1 VLKSICKILTG
12 CINKEPHSQRL
23 IYENYYGYALK
34 LAFRY
39 VYRYE
44 AAVDVV
50 NDSFVKVINSFHLFR
65 IEDAD
70 AAEQLFMGWLKRI
83 VVNTAIDALRKKQMA
98 PEIGGIPDSV
108 WDIADASQDIEKLLL
123 YKDLI
128 ILIKKLQPE
137 YRAVFNMYVIDGYS
151 HLEISEI
158 LNIPIGTSKSR
169 LSRARDL
176 LKESLKEIE
185 QMKVCS
191 I

>member
-1 VLKSICKILTG
+1 MKSFNEILAG
-12 CINKEPHSQRL
+12 CINKESYSQRL
-23 IYENYYGYALK
+23 LYESYYGYALK

-50 NDSFVKVINSFHLFR
+50 NDSFVKAINGFHLFR
-65 IEDAD
+65 VEDGG
-70 AAEQLFMGWLKRI
+70 AAEQLFKGWFKRI
-83 VVNTAIDALRKKQMA
+83 VINTAIDALRKKQMT
-98 PEIGGIPDSV
+98 PEIGGIPDNV
-108 WDIADASQDIEKLLL
+108 WDIADNSQDIEKLLL

-151 HLEISEI
+151 HLEISDI

-169 LSRARDL
+169 LSRARSVL
-176 LKESLKEIE
+176 QESLKKIE
-185 QMKVCS
+185 QVNVCS
-191 I
+191 L

>member
-1 VLKSICKILTG
+1 MKSFNKIRTG
-12 CINKEPHSQRL
+12 CINKEAYSQRL
-23 IYENYYGYALK
+23 LYETYYGYALK

-50 NDSFVKVINSFHLFR
+50 NDSFVKAINGFHLFK
-65 IEDAD
+65 IEDTD
-70 AAEQLFMGWLKRI
+70 AAEHLFRGWLKRI
-83 VVNTAIDALRKKQMA
+83 VVNTAIDALRKKQMT

-108 WDIADASQDIEKLLL
+108 WDIADNNQDIEKQLL

-128 ILIKKLQPE
+128 ILIKKLQPD

-169 LSRARDL
+169 LSRARDVL
-176 LKESLKEIE
+176 QESIKEIE
-185 QMKVCS
+185 KVKVCS

>member
-1 VLKSICKILTG
+1 MKSISKILTG
-12 CINKEPHSQRL
+12 CIHRDPHSQRVL
-23 IYENYYGYALK
+23 YETYYSYALK

-39 VYRYE
+39 VYKYE

-83 VVNTAIDALRKKQMA
+83 VVNTAIDVLRKKQMA
-98 PEIGGIPDSV
+98 SEIGGIPDSV
-108 WDIADASQDIEKLLL
+108 WNIADANQDVEKLLW

-128 ILIKKLQPE
+128 ILIKKLPSE
-137 YRAVFNMYVIDGYS
+137 YRTVFNMYVVDGYS

-169 LSRARDL
+169 LSRARDFL
-176 LKESLKEIE
+176 RESLKEIE
-185 QMKVCS
+185 QIKVCS
-191 I
+191 A

>member
-1 VLKSICKILTG
+1 MKSISKILTG
-12 CINKEPHSQRL
+12 CINKEPGWQRL
-23 IYENYYGYALK
+23 LYENYYGYALK

-50 NDSFVKVINSFHLFR
+50 NDSFVKVINGFHLFR

-83 VVNTAIDALRKKQMA
+83 VVNTAIDFLRKKQMA
-98 PEIGGIPDSV
+98 PEIGGIPDGV
-108 WDIADASQDIEKLLL
+108 WDIADASQDIEKILL

-128 ILIKKLQPE
+128 VLIKKLQPE
-137 YRAVFNMYVIDGYS
+137 YRVVFNMYVLDGYS

-176 LKESLKEIE
+176 LQERVKELE
-185 QMKVCS
+185 QMNVAAYK
-191 I
+191 

>member
-1 VLKSICKILTG
+1 LKNITKILAG
-12 CINKEPHSQRL
+12 CINKEPYSQRL
-23 IYENYYGYALK
+23 LYESYYGYALK

-70 AAEQLFMGWLKRI
+70 AAEQFFMGWVKRI
-83 VVNTAIDALRKKQMA
+83 VVNTAIDALRKKQMT
-98 PEIGGIPDSV
+98 PEIGGIPDCV
-108 WDIADASQDIEKLLL
+108 WDIADTSQDIEKLLR
-123 YKDLI
+123 YKDI
-128 ILIKKLQPE
+128 VILIKKLQPE

-176 LKESLKEIE
+176 LQESLKEIE
-185 QMKVCS
+185 QVKVCG